1 VITTTGRSATAA
13 RGSSYTALVL
23 SDAPPAASTTTCG
36 VPNAAGG
43 LAAEVGSRCAHPA
56 SAAARAST
64 QAAASPDTSFERFMC
79 VTSNADVRSLEAG
92 WEMKFCGGG
101 ILHRTFTCAHS
112 VTSEAASVEA
122 ASAPSPRL
130 SRRIRCDALRW
141 AGPSW
146 AGPFWAGPL
155 GAGPSWSNASR
166 LPGVQTRRVPAPSTS
181 LEDTRAAASW
191 PINGRSTA
199 DGPVSSRLA
208 CHWRA
213 HKLDPQA
220 STIVAAVRNQRAVVP
235 NGPAVPA

>member
-1 VITTTGRSATAA
+1 R
-13 RGSSYTALVL
+13 
-23 SDAPPAASTTTCG
+23 AS
-36 VPNAAGG
+36 
-43 LAAEVGSRCAHPA
+43 EVGSCRAQPA
-56 SAAARAST
+56 STAPRESAQTAAI
-64 QAAASPDTSFERFMC
+64 PDTSFERFMC
-79 VTSNADVRSLEAG
+79 VTSIADVRSLEARQ
-92 WEMKFCGGG
+92 ELKFCGEG
-101 ILHRTFTCAHS
+101 ILHRTFTCAHL

-130 SRRIRCDALRW
+130 SRRIRCDVFRW
-141 AGPSW
+141 AGPS
-146 AGPFWAGPL
+146 WAGPL

-199 DGPVSSRLA
+199 DGPVNSRLA

-220 STIVAAVRNQRAVVP
+220 STIVAAVRNQRAV
-235 NGPAVPA
+235 